1 MQDDAAISANGLQ
14 PFGSSSSFGERLS
27 ARGQQCVATPEME
40 HGSLTPR
47 GRWELKTGRKK
58 FTTQSLLASPQQSQL
73 SPPQW
78 HLQRRTVVA
87 TDESLQPRGLRA
99 QLQARSYESQWLL
112 DHIRMFNVVANR
124 RYQQLLDLTDAAVFP
139 VPSSMRAYELDFRWA
154 AAYPN
159 IRFLALMLVVL
170 RIVFWIF

>member
-1 MQDDAAISANGLQ
+1 MD
-14 PFGSSSSFGERLS
+14 
-27 ARGQQCVATPEME
+27 

-58 FTTQSLLASPQQSQL
+58 FTTQSLLSSPQQTQS
-73 SPPQW
+73 PQW
-78 HLQRRTVVA
+78 RLQPRRIVE
-87 TDESLQPRGLRA
+87 DELQPRGLRA
-99 QLQARSYESQWLL
+99 QLQARSYENQWLL
-112 DHIRMFNVVANR
+112 DHMRSFNVVANQ
-124 RYQQLLDLTDAAVFP
+124 RYQQLLNLIDATMFP

-159 IRFLALMLVVL
+159 IRFLALVLVVL